1 MKKVTG
7 LRLFYWLKSRH
18 VTHIVNSYRYGISVS
33 KMTICRKHFPHSS
46 LITGFVT
53 IETPRVP
60 LVDQELLTLPGHLS
74 SLMVIS
80 GVRVTRSL
88 ALCICFVDHCL
99 FFCSFSFGHC
109 VVCSSSI
116 YGFWLPLWYLQTL
129 LTQCWLPISTKRTIT
144 SHLYLLN
151 KNKTYTCVLK
161 WPWKGGISK

>member
-116 YGFWLPLWYLQTL
+116 YGF
-129 LTQCWLPISTKRTIT
+129 
-144 SHLYLLN
+144 
-151 KNKTYTCVLK
+151 
-161 WPWKGGISK
+161 